1 VNEAP
6 EVTQS
11 QPGTLPLVGRVGEGD
26 AEGMADAG
34 AKSSSLTRIILLT
47 LLAMLAFAANS
58 VLARLAL
65 GSGGMDAAGYTGIRL
80 VAGAVTLAAILLA
93 SSRRTA
99 KIGGSWPAAAALFGY
114 AIAFSFAYL
123 LLGAGTGALIL
134 FGSVQLGMLGWGIL
148 KGDRPGVLEWLGLAI
163 AFAALAY
170 LVSPGLVAPH
180 PIGAGLMVGAGLCWA
195 AYSLLGRG
203 SKLPLVDT
211 TGNFAR
217 CLPIALLLGIAGIT
231 MHPPTTPGIAYAVAS
246 GALASGVGYA
256 IWYAALPHLTRT
268 RAAIVQLSVPALAAF
283 GGVIF
288 IGEALTP
295 RLVIA
300 SIAIL
305 GGVALAILAAERR
318 KAGVR

>member
-1 VNEAP
+1 
-6 EVTQS
+6 
-11 QPGTLPLVGRVGEGD
+11 
-26 AEGMADAG
+26 MADTG
-34 AKSSSLTRIILLT
+34 AKTSPTKIILLT

-80 VAGAVTLAAILLA
+80 AAGAIALTAILLA
-93 SSRRTA
+93 SKRRTA
-99 KIGGSWPAAAALFGY
+99 KLTGSWSGAAALFGY
-114 AIAFSFAYL
+114 AIAFSLAYL

-148 KGDRPGVLEWLGLAI
+148 KGDRPGALEWLGLAI

-180 PIGAGLMVGAGLCWA
+180 PIGAGLMIVAGLCWA
-195 AYSLLGRG
+195 AYSLLGGG
-203 SKLPLVDT
+203 STSPLSDT
-211 TGNFAR
+211 TGNFVR
-217 CLPIALLLGIAGIT
+217 CLPLALVLAVAGLAT
-231 MHPPTTPGIAYAVAS
+231 HPATAPGIAYAIAS

-288 IGEALTP
+288 IGEAVTP

-305 GGVALAILAAERR
+305 GGVALAIIAAERR
-318 KAGVR
+318 KASAR